1 MITLALVV
9 LLQATPAAQVRPDE
23 CAAQDA
29 DNPWERAKQP
39 QLRKYCDRLAA
50 AATRLR
56 GPVAQAAEALALAD
70 EAQALWPEGK
80 GASLIR
86 GRALARM
93 GRDQDAQRVLGKALE
108 GAGMGEPNAALALAR
123 VSARAGDLDAA
134 REWYRRVLLQGS
146 VLTAQDRVAS
156 SLEAGLAF
164 MSAGETGLPDAV
176 QAFRQAHRAASG
188 AQVIPTLLLAL
199 ALDRSGDTAV
209 ARSLLQELGRVD
221 DKAISTDAR
230 TEPFASVGMPLEAVA
245 ARAMLEDLRDPAAA
259 QRDWLRYADASK
271 GPWVQHARARS
282 APKKPKG
289 SVGRTP

>member
-1 MITLALVV
+1 
-9 LLQATPAAQVRPDE
+9 
-23 CAAQDA
+23 
-29 DNPWERAKQP
+29 
-39 QLRKYCDRLAA
+39 
-50 AATRLR
+50 
-56 GPVAQAAEALALAD
+56 
-70 EAQALWPEGK
+70 
-80 GASLIR
+80 
-86 GRALARM
+86 
-93 GRDQDAQRVLGKALE
+93 
-108 GAGMGEPNAALALAR
+108 
-123 VSARAGDLDAA
+123 
-134 REWYRRVLLQGS
+134 
-146 VLTAQDRVAS
+146 
-156 SLEAGLAF
+156 
-164 MSAGETGLPDAV
+164 
-176 QAFRQAHRAASG
+176 
-188 AQVIPTLLLAL
+188 L

>member
-1 MITLALVV
+1 VFTLALVV
-9 LLQATPAAQVRPDE
+9 LLQATPAVQVRPDE

-29 DNPWERAKQP
+29 DNPWERAKRP

-56 GPVAQAAEALALAD
+56 GPTSQAAEALSLAD
-70 EAQALWPEGK
+70 EAHALWTEGK
-80 GASLIR
+80 GAALLR

-93 GRDQDAQRVLGKALE
+93 GRDREAKQVLMQALDDN
-108 GAGMGEPNAALALAR
+108 GMGEPNAALSLAR
-123 VSARAGDLDAA
+123 VSARTGDLEAS

-146 VLTAQDRVAS
+146 VLSGQDRVAS

-176 QAFRQAHRAASG
+176 QAFRQAHRAAAG
-188 AQVIPTLLLAL
+188 TQVVPTLLLAL
-199 ALDRSGDTAV
+199 ALDRSGDAAV

-230 TEPFASVGMPLEAVA
+230 TEPFASVGLPTEALA
-245 ARAMLEDLRDPAAA
+245 ARAMLQELRDPAAA
-259 QRDWLRYADASK
+259 LRDWQRYAESAK
-271 GPWVQHARARS
+271 GPWTEHARAR
-282 APKKPKG
+282 AVAKKPKTAP
-289 SVGRTP
+289 GRGP